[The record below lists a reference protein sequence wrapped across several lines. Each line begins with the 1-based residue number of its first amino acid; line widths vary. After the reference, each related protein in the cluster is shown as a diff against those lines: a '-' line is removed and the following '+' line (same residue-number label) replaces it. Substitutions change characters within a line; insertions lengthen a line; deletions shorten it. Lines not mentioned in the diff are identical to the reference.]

1 MSKSGAR
8 LPIQNMNLRARAV
21 VHVRS
26 RTMNSRN
33 VRIATNFAPLET
45 SNCSD
50 GLRQDVDLSRN
61 TLCARSVPPYTGKM
75 NEPVHFKRLLARKAS
90 PEPRVASRTNDPE
103 RTMANIL
110 QVAQKEF
117 AEKGLAGARIDEISD
132 ATQTSK
138 RMIYYYF
145 GSKEGLYL
153 KVLEAAYEE
162 MRSQESQL
170 HLDDLEPKAA
180 LKRLVEYTFDHHW
193 NSQGY
198 IRLVMAENMNRG
210 QYLAQSPAI
219 QDLNVPAISA
229 IQGLYDRGVASGV
242 FRPGLD
248 ALDIHASI
256 SALTFFNVS
265 NRHTFGLIF
274 KVDTDNK
281 GWLQQRRA
289 NVVDMVERYLS
300 APA

>member
-1 MSKSGAR
+1 
-8 LPIQNMNLRARAV
+8 
-21 VHVRS
+21 
-26 RTMNSRN
+26 
-33 VRIATNFAPLET
+33 
-45 SNCSD
+45 
-50 GLRQDVDLSRN
+50 
-61 TLCARSVPPYTGKM
+61 M
-75 NEPVHFKRLLARKAS
+75 NETVHFKRSVARKAL
-90 PEPRVASRTNDPE
+90 PEVRAAGRTNDPE

-110 QVAQKEF
+110 QAAQQEF
-117 AEKGLAGARIDEISD
+117 AEKGLAGARIDEIAD
-132 ATQTSK
+132 ATHTSK

-153 KVLEAAYEE
+153 KVLEASYEE

-170 HLDDLEPKAA
+170 RLEDLEPLKA
-180 LKRLVEYTFDHHW
+180 LKQLVEYTFDHHW
-193 NSQGY
+193 SSQSY

-210 QYLAQSPAI
+210 QYLAQSSAI

-229 IQGLYDRGVASGV
+229 IQTLYKRGVESGV

-281 GWLQQRRA
+281 RWLKQRRA
-289 NVVDMVERYLS
+289 NVVDMVERYLRVLT
-300 APA
+300 